1 MEKTTIYYDTFCGHK
16 VSDYG
21 LENGRL
27 DYATLSKCFD
37 AVLCNN
43 ILEVDPYL
51 FDNIES
57 GDFWDYYYDGEEIT
71 REEYE
76 EKESQINEDLEDLY
90 LLDLED
96 YTEEEQSKI
105 KDQIAELENMRDK
118 LEQIEVD
125 VFQWF
130 IVSYNALDLLKEAGE
145 LVLYSEKLGCYVW
158 GVTHWGTS
166 WDYVLTSIRLR
177 KREE

>member
-1 MEKTTIYYDTFCGHK
+1 MENTTIYYDTFCGHK

-43 ILEVDPYL
+43 ILEVDPYAL
-51 FDNIES
+51 DNIES
-57 GDFWDYYYDGEEIT
+57 GDFETFYVDGEEVE
-71 REEYE
+71 RDQYE
-76 EKESQINEDLEDLY
+76 ETKEQI
-90 LLDLED
+90 
-96 YTEEEQSKI
+96 EEEL
-105 KDQIAELENMRDK
+105 AELESEQETENNLEKIVELKRLRDTM
-118 LEQIEVD
+118 ETTENE

-130 IVSYNALDLLKEAGE
+130 IVSYNALELLKEAGE
-145 LVLYSEKLGCYVW
+145 LVLYSEKLDCYVW

>member
-1 MEKTTIYYDTFCGHK
+1 MEKATIYYDTFCGHK

-43 ILEVDPYL
+43 ILEVDPYAL
-51 FDNIES
+51 DNIES
-57 GDFWDYYYDGEEIT
+57 GDFEIYYFKGEEIT

-76 EKESQINEDLEDLY
+76 EKREEIEKELDNLYSIDLTEMSEQEQTKIGEEIIALESDLEDFKPCQN
-90 LLDLED
+90 E
-96 YTEEEQSKI
+96 
-105 KDQIAELENMRDK
+105 
-118 LEQIEVD
+118 

-130 IVSYNALDLLKEAGE
+130 IVSDNALELLKEAGE
-145 LVLYSEKLGCYVW
+145 LVLYSEKLDCYVW